1 MFKMRP
7 EVPFMSMAPIW
18 SLPLSAYF
26 VCMGLGFCLSF
37 LFFIDQNITS
47 AIINNSQNKYG
58 CLSLGV

>member
-1 MFKMRP
+1 MRP
-7 EVPFMSMAPIW
+7 EVPFMSIAPVW

-47 AIINNSQNKYG
+47 AVINNPQNK
-58 CLSLGV
+58 